1 MDTKVISVNIGAIEP
16 VEHNGRVIE
25 TGIFKMP
32 TTERQPVSGIH
43 LGDDLQ
49 ADTDAHGGEH
59 KAIYAYAV
67 EDYVWW
73 SEQLDRELE
82 FGFFGE
88 NLTTT
93 GVDVSGALVGDRWTI
108 GSTVL
113 EVSEPRIPCF
123 KLTIRAGIA
132 RFQQTFA
139 TADRPG
145 AYFRIVEEGH
155 LIVGDEIALASTAD
169 DSISVANIS
178 IIYHR
183 ERDRAATL
191 ERVPNLSEPW
201 KRWARDQTS

>member
-1 MDTKVISVNIGAIEP
+1 VGSKVISVNIGAIEH
-16 VEHNGRVIE
+16 VEHNGRVVE

-43 LGDDLQ
+43 VGGDLQ

-59 KAIYAYAV
+59 KAIYAYSA
-67 EDYVWW
+67 EDYTWW
-73 SEQLDRELE
+73 SEQIAQDLDL
-82 FGFFGE
+82 GFFGE

-123 KLTIRAGIA
+123 KLTIRAGIP
-132 RFQQTFA
+132 RFLQTFA
-139 TADRPG
+139 QADRPG
-145 AYFRIVEEGH
+145 AYLRIVEEGH
-155 LIVGDEIALASTAD
+155 LIVGDEIAVERTTH
-169 DSISVANIS
+169 DSISMANIS

-183 ERDRAATL
+183 ERERAGAL
-191 ERVPNLSEPW
+191 EHVRELSEPW
-201 KRWARDQTS
+201 KRWARDQA